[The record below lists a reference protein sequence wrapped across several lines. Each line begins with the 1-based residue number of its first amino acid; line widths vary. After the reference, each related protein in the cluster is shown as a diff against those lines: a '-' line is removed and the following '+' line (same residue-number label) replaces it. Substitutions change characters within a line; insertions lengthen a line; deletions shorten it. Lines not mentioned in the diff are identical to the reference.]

1 MLAIKRETMPFSNNL
16 DETENAMLSETSQL
30 QDCMIASTSGNQNT
44 QIFVTKANNIMNWF
58 I

>member
-30 QDCMIASTSGNQNT
+30 QACMIASTSSNQNT